1 HENSHLVSHH
11 CSIWID
17 STPCGQPVTE
27 QSSQDNESNS
37 QDVLSNRISN
47 YQSNNFVDPTPYDE
61 PLAIEQSYLLPSL
74 DHQNNSNQ
82 FIDTTYNDNESLN
95 HCSNSQDTLYETSS
109 CQLTQF
115 LDPVFCSE
123 QSLNVPVVE
132 QSSCPIS
139 INNQS
144 NLQSNTCEES
154 SNIQQGQFISLNTGP
169 NVGFLHSFTLVLN
182 SSEVDDSD
190 ESSEIIN
197 NNEGN
202 NNVDDD
208 YEYAMRL
215 QRIYNEELN
224 IDNAQVIS
232 NFEYNHNQEDLH
244 ECNMQGHDNLE
255 ESSLV
260 TNCPSNMNDDNE
272 SCSVMPVQN
281 WHSSSGWDED
291 LTEQPNSWNE
301 EINNT
306 SYNYNDSQ
314 TIRDDD
320 DLSWGWD
327 VEVNDSPSSLDGDVN
342 EQQGENWVTGECQG
356 DNWNVG
362 INDPSN
368 SCNDTSTVRDD
379 DDLGWGWGVEVDSTT
394 SSDIDVNEQQGDNCD
409 TWVADEHQDRCW
421 STGRSNSWWDE
432 EVNDTSVGWG
442 DEENFDE
449 TEQSEEMISDETVSK
464 EFGAIISEFRNKLV
478 RKHPSAYAK
487 VIELTSRNHY
497 VMFSEFIDAIKQFDE
512 KDFIY
517 KPRIKFEAE
526 PVIDAGGVFNDT
538 MRQILETFLLLENP
552 EYGGDGHLFTGDNY
566 KLISST
572 APIHFMDELDV
583 NI

>member
-1 HENSHLVSHH
+1 MNKLFNILKKTIKINHQYQENNVNTTFQYEHENSHLVSHH

-17 STPCGQPVTE
+17 STPCHGQPVTE
-27 QSSQDNESNS
+27 QSSQDNGLNS
-37 QDVLSNRISN
+37 QDVLSNRISSC
-47 YQSNNFVDPTPYDE
+47 QSNNFVDPTPYDE

-82 FIDTTYNDNESLN
+82 FIDTAYNDNESLN
-95 HCSNSQDTLYETSS
+95 HCSNSQDTLYEASS

-144 NLQSNTCEES
+144 NLQINTCEES
-154 SNIQQGQFISLNTGP
+154 SNIQQGQFISLSTGP
-169 NVGFLHSFTLVLN
+169 NVSFLHSFTLVLD

-190 ESSEIIN
+190 ESSETIN
-197 NNEGN
+197 NNEDES
-202 NNVDDD
+202 NNVDD

-224 IDNAQVIS
+224 IGNAQVIS
-232 NFEYNHNQEDLH
+232 NFEYNHNQEGLH
-244 ECNMQGHDNLE
+244 ECNMQVYDNLE

-260 TNCPSNMNDDNE
+260 TNCPSNMNDDNNE
-272 SCSVMPVQN
+272 SCAVMPVQN

-291 LTEQPNSWNE
+291 LTEQPSNWNE
-301 EINNT
+301 EINDS

-327 VEVNDSPSSLDGDVN
+327 VEVNDSPNSSDDDMN

-356 DNWNVG
+356 DNWNLG

-368 SCNDTSTVRDD
+368 SCNDTSTVQDD
-379 DDLGWGWGVEVDSTT
+379 DDLGWGWGVEINDSTRC
-394 SSDIDVNEQQGDNCD
+394 SDSDLNEQQGDNCD
-409 TWVADEHQDRCW
+409 TWIADEHQDSCW
-421 STGRSNSWWDE
+421 STERSNSWWDE

-442 DEENFDE
+442 DE
-449 TEQSEEMISDETVSK
+449 
-464 EFGAIISEFRNKLV
+464 
-478 RKHPSAYAK
+478 
-487 VIELTSRNHY
+487 
-497 VMFSEFIDAIKQFDE
+497 
-512 KDFIY
+512 
-517 KPRIKFEAE
+517 
-526 PVIDAGGVFNDT
+526 GGVFNDT

-572 APIHFMDELDV
+572 APIHFMDELDDTITLNDLERFSPSISKFV
-583 NI
+583 KDILNAEPNTDLSTIVGFDEWAE